1 MNLDRK
7 NYKYIALLVLAGL
20 IVFTPIGKVFL
31 DKAVAPITYSAF
43 FKVTESPY
51 GLEETAAR
59 IQANIQALSHKGW
72 RLSGLRSPSKAV
84 EFAGGNVLP
93 VLLVEAC
100 STDYSAPLL
109 KLDRTRIFSIM
120 MPCTIT
126 VFKNDDGKIYI
137 GMLNAEVMK
146 LFFGA
151 EAAPI
156 LQAVAD
162 DQAEMINW
170 KEREVPPPLIRTR
183 PGGTGGSS
191 DEDTGG
197 C

>member
-1 MNLDRK
+1 MERK
-7 NYKYIALLVLAGL
+7 NYKYVVLAVLAGMV
-20 IVFTPIGKVFL
+20 IFTPVGGVLL
-31 DKAVAPITYSAF
+31 DKIIAPITYSAF

-51 GLEETAAR
+51 ALEETTAR
-59 IQANIQALSHKGW
+59 IQANIQELSHKGW
-72 RLSGLRSPSKAV
+72 KLSGLRSPSKAV
-84 EFAGGNVLP
+84 EAAGGNTLP
-93 VLLVEAC
+93 VFLVEAC
-100 STDYSAPLL
+100 STDYSGPLL
-109 KLDRTRIFSIM
+109 KLDKTRIFSIM

-126 VFKNDDGKIYI
+126 VYKNDDGKIYI
-137 GMLNAEVMK
+137 GQLNAEVMK

-170 KEREVPPPLIRTR
+170 KERAVPPPLIRTR
-183 PGGTGGSS
+183 PGGGGGSGGA
-191 DEDTGG
+191 DTGG

>member
-1 MNLDRK
+1 MMKRK
-7 NYKYIALLVLAGL
+7 NYKYVALAVLVSVV
-20 IVFTPIGKVFL
+20 VFTPVSGVLF
-31 DKAVAPITYSAF
+31 DKIVAPTAYSAF

-51 GLEETAAR
+51 GLEETTAR
-59 IQANIQALSHKGW
+59 IQANIQELSHKGW

-84 EFAGGNVLP
+84 EAAGGNVLP
-93 VLLVEAC
+93 VFLVEAC
-100 STDYSAPLL
+100 STDYSRPLL
-109 KLDRTRIFSIM
+109 KLDRTRILSIM

-126 VFKNDDGKIYI
+126 VYKNDDGKIYI
-137 GMLNAEVMK
+137 GQLNAEVMK

-162 DQAEMINW
+162 DQAEMIKW

-183 PGGTGGSS
+183 PGGTGGSG